1 MEKIIDYFNNHRY
14 LRMKELKEASF
25 QTRDIAKLLK
35 QGIIHKIK
43 PGLYRLDTYYDC
55 NGISTSFIDICQAVP
70 KGIICLISALDFHG
84 LTTFNPADIYVAVPQ
99 GEKIPKIIYPPV
111 KGYYFSKQIYSA
123 GIEIYNTPQGVVKI
137 YNKEKTICDMFRY
150 RNKLGED
157 LALEGLKNYLQL
169 RGFSINDLMEYA
181 KICHIS
187 STIYP
192 YLKAMVA

>member
-1 MEKIIDYFNNHRY
+1 MEKIIKYFHKHRY
-14 LRMKELKEASF
+14 LKMKDLKAASF

-55 NGISTSFIDICQAVP
+55 NNISTSFIDICQAVP
-70 KGIICLISALDFHG
+70 KGVICLISALDFHG

-123 GIEIYNTPQGVVKI
+123 GIEIYNTSYGVVKI
-137 YNKEKTICDMFRY
+137 YNKEKTICDMFHY

-157 LALEGLKNYLQL
+157 LALEGLKNYMQMK
-169 RGFSINDLMEYA
+169 GYSINNLMKYA
-181 KICHIS
+181 KICHVY

-192 YLKAMVA
+192 YLKAIVT

>member
-1 MEKIIDYFNNHRY
+1 MEKIIKYFNKHRY
-14 LRMKELKEASF
+14 LRMKELKKAFF

-55 NGISTSFIDICQAVP
+55 DDISTSFIDICQAVS
-70 KGIICLISALDFHG
+70 KGVICLISALDFHG

-123 GIEIYNTPQGVVKI
+123 GIEIYNTSYGVVKI

-157 LALEGLKNYLQL
+157 LALEGLKNYMHI
-169 RGFSINDLMEYA
+169 RGCSINNLMEYA
-181 KICHIS
+181 KICHVS

-192 YLKAMVA
+192 YLKAIVT